1 VPLHKKIYPIVLNYF
16 YFKKRI
22 FRCNDFSVLPNYR
35 DTRNEF
41 SLLACLLNDAV
52 YTNSKSARERLK
64 TGQVMLAEDI
74 FEHGPQA
81 QILVAP
87 FDNKVLAA
95 NIKARQLFLLS
106 DVVDDTITV
115 TSLFRDCLPELYTLS
130 SAAIHHGW
138 AWSENLFFSAPGDSA
153 PLETMVSVS
162 KIQEKTYLIFSFNDS
177 IELFRLRHK
186 SSAERHHHG
195 GFLHWTNA
203 ETVFEDIERQNQLLL
218 SAVGDGIYGVDV
230 NGCTT
235 FVNPAAE
242 IMLGWSKSELV
253 GRNIHDMIHHTHED
267 GSDYHPGD
275 CPIYAAFHD
284 GSVHSVDDEVFWSQS
299 GKPIPVEYTSTPV
312 TDNGCLVGAVVIF
325 RDITER
331 KRTEKKLLNAM
342 REVDSLKQRL
352 ELENAYL
359 QEEIKADFN
368 HHQIIGQSAAV
379 QRMVNQIELV
389 APTNANVLITGESGT
404 GKELIAR
411 AIHEASARKARP
423 LIRVNC
429 AAIPAELFESEFFG
443 HVKGAFSGA
452 ISNRA
457 GRFELADGATIFL
470 DEVAEIPLQLQGK
483 LLRVL
488 QEQQFE
494 RVGDSKTCSVDV
506 RVIAATN
513 QNLKSQVEKGKFR
526 EDLFYRL
533 NVFPIESP
541 ALKERLED
549 LPMLTKYFIKKV
561 CSRSNKSL
569 PMVSLAQL
577 EHLKSYH
584 WPGNI
589 RELENIIERQVI
601 LSNDNRLHFDFLST
615 VISKQTPHTS
625 HPVINPTNE
634 VQKIKLDI
642 SSIELALKQ
651 TGGRIYGANGA
662 ATILGLKPT
671 TLASRIKKYEIKMH
685 LFRT

>member
-1 VPLHKKIYPIVLNYF
+1 
-16 YFKKRI
+16 
-22 FRCNDFSVLPNYR
+22 
-35 DTRNEF
+35 
-41 SLLACLLNDAV
+41 
-52 YTNSKSARERLK
+52 
-64 TGQVMLAEDI
+64 MLEKDI

-95 NIKARQLFLLS
+95 NIKARQLFLLI
-106 DVVDDTITV
+106 DMVDKTITV
-115 TSLFRDCLPELYTLS
+115 TSLFKDCLPELYTLS
-130 SAAIHHGW
+130 SAAMHHGW
-138 AWSENLFFSAPGDSA
+138 AWSENLFFSVPGDSA

-162 KIQEKTYLIFSFNDS
+162 KSQENTHLIFSFNDS
-177 IELFRLRHK
+177 IDLFRLRHK
-186 SSAERHHHG
+186 SSAERHHHA
-195 GFLHWTNA
+195 GFLHWTKA
-203 ETVFEDIERQNQLLL
+203 ETVFEEIERQNQLLL

-242 IMLGWSKSELV
+242 VMLGWGKSELV
-253 GRNIHDMIHHTHED
+253 GRNIHDMIHHTHAD
-267 GSDYHPGD
+267 GSHYHPGD

-284 GSVHSVDDEVFWSQS
+284 GSVHSVDDEVFWSKS
-299 GKPIPVEYTSTPV
+299 GLPIPVEYTSTPV
-312 TDNGCLVGAVVIF
+312 TDNGSLVGAVVIF

-331 KRTEKKLLNAM
+331 KRTEKKLLHAM

-368 HHQIIGQSAAV
+368 HHRIIGQSAAV
-379 QRMVNQIELV
+379 QHMVKQIELV

-452 ISNRA
+452 VSNRA

-513 QNLKSQVEKGKFR
+513 QNLKSQVEEGKFR

-541 ALKERLED
+541 ALKKRLED
-549 LPMLTKYFIKKV
+549 LPMLTKHFIEKV

-601 LSNDNRLHFDFLST
+601 LSNDNRLHFDFLSS
-615 VISKQTPHTS
+615 VISGVCQTS
-625 HPVINPTNE
+625 CR
-634 VQKIKLDI
+634 D
-642 SSIELALKQ
+642 
-651 TGGRIYGANGA
+651 
-662 ATILGLKPT
+662 
-671 TLASRIKKYEIKMH
+671 
-685 LFRT
+685 

>member
-1 VPLHKKIYPIVLNYF
+1 MFLKVFIEN
-16 YFKKRI
+16 KRKR
-22 FRCNDFSVLPNYR
+22 RCNDFSVLTNYR

-52 YTNSKSARERLK
+52 YKNSKSAKERLK
-64 TGQVMLAEDI
+64 TGDVMLAEDI
-74 FEHGPQA
+74 FEYGPQA

-106 DVVDDTITV
+106 DAVHETITV
-115 TSLFRDCLPELYTLS
+115 TSLFKDCLPELYTLS
-130 SAAIHHGW
+130 SAAMHHGW
-138 AWSENLFFSAPGDSA
+138 AWSENLFFSAPGESA

-162 KIQEKTYLIFSFNDS
+162 KSQQRIHLIFSFNDS
-177 IELFRLRHK
+177 IDLFRLRHK
-186 SSAERHHHG
+186 SSAERHHDA
-195 GFLHWTNA
+195 GFLHWTKS
-203 ETVFEDIERQNQLLL
+203 ETLFEEIERQNQLLL
-218 SAVGDGIYGVDV
+218 SAVGDGIYGVDA

-242 IMLGWSKSELV
+242 VMLGWSKSELV

-267 GSDYHPGD
+267 GSHYHPSD

-284 GSVHSVDDEVFWSQS
+284 GSVHSVDDEVFWSKS

-312 TDNGCLVGAVVIF
+312 TDNGNLVGAVVIF

-331 KRTEKKLLNAM
+331 KVTEEKLLIAM

-368 HHQIIGQSAAV
+368 HHQIVGQSAAV
-379 QRMVNQIELV
+379 QHMVNQIELV

-513 QNLKSQVEKGKFR
+513 QNLKLQVEKGKFR

-549 LPMLTKYFIKKV
+549 LPMLTKHFIKKV

-601 LSNDNRLHFDFLST
+601 LSNDNRLHFDFLSS
-615 VISKQTPHTS
+615 VISKPTPHNS
-625 HPVINPTNE
+625 HPVIQPTNE

-651 TGGRIYGANGA
+651 AGGRIYGADGA

-671 TLASRIKKYEIKMH
+671 TLASRIKKYDIKMH
-685 LFRT
+685 LFRA